1 MKAIIFSIFASIILF
16 SCASQGAIR
25 GEEYFAIGMAYYD
38 LGNYDEAQRWLN
50 RARQSDRTLMAS
62 EYNLGRI
69 AYETGNFA
77 EAAEHFERVLSR
89 DPENLM
95 ALRAAAFSRIRNFDF
110 EMAEIHYNRIMS
122 LLPDS
127 TEDGFNYALVLFG
140 LGRFEET
147 ETLIKSLPDYQ
158 NDNPA
163 VLLLLARSQHAMG
176 KVEAIDSFARWES
189 LVDPPSAQGLFEYGL
204 ALESA
209 GFYAR
214 ALELF
219 DLSLNNLE
227 RDGPLL
233 NRPTIQFNIARLLL
247 IADPENPQGIRE
259 LQNAITNGFSNN
271 EAIEAFL
278 LDERLSSDHRDEIR
292 RLLDS

>member
-1 MKAIIFSIFASIILF
+1 MKVIIFSLLTSIILF
-16 SCASQGAIR
+16 SCATQGAIR

-69 AYETGNFA
+69 AFETGNFS

-89 DPENLM
+89 DPDNLM
-95 ALRAAAFSRIRNFDF
+95 ALRAAAFSRIRNMDFD
-110 EMAEIHYNRIMS
+110 MAEIHYNRIMS

-147 ETLIKSLPDYQ
+147 ENLIKSLPDYQ
-158 NDNPA
+158 NENPA
-163 VLLLLARSQHAMG
+163 ALLLLARSQRAMG
-176 KVEAIDSFARWES
+176 KVESIDSFARWES
-189 LVDPPSAQGLFEYGL
+189 LSEAPSAQGLFEYGL

-219 DLSLNNLE
+219 DSSINNLE
-227 RDGPLL
+227 SEGPLL
-233 NRPTIQFNIARLLL
+233 NRAIIQFNMARLLL
-247 IADPENPQGIRE
+247 IADPDNPQGMRD
-259 LQNAITNGFSNN
+259 LQNAMINGFSDS
-271 EAIEAFL
+271 EALEALL
-278 LDERLSSDHRDEIR
+278 LDERIRSDHRDEIR
-292 RLLDS
+292 RLLE